1 LGSFVKGDK
10 MNILYIDPKMYV
22 VGKMY
27 PFYSGLFDELKKI
40 ANCYLYEGVC
50 KNIAAAIKIC
60 PFNPDAIVFGLGFF
74 AQHVFEEIEG
84 LKELSIPV
92 VCYMFKHHLDIQK
105 KLYFFK
111 VNKVSVILTPL
122 PLYKSYEE
130 QTGCSAKLFPY
141 GTDPDVFKDRRLEKV
156 YDFGFSGALHNSN
169 LYVAGSFRSANLRL
183 KIQNLIKQQKD
194 LKCFL
199 NGSDSIKP
207 RISSREE
214 YAKKINQSKIWLST
228 ISPFGDIPGRYFEV
242 GMSRTL
248 IFTNPIPLEYH
259 DILQDG
265 VTCVQFS
272 EDLSDFLDKLYYYL
286 KNEDKRQEIVDNA
299 YECFRANHTWKC
311 RAEEI
316 LKIIRSLGNI
326 L

>member
-1 LGSFVKGDK
+1 
-10 MNILYIDPKMYV
+10 MNILYIDPKMCI

-40 ANCYLYEGVC
+40 ANCYLYKGMC
-50 KNIAAAIKIC
+50 KNIADAIKIC
-60 PFNPDAIVFGLGFF
+60 PFNPDVVVFGLGFF
-74 AQHVFEEIEG
+74 ARHVFEEVEG
-84 LKELSIPV
+84 LKELDIPV

-105 KLYFFK
+105 KLHFFK
-111 VNKVSVILTPL
+111 VNKVSIILTPL

-130 QTGCSAKLFPY
+130 QTGCPARLFPY
-141 GTDPDVFKDRRLEKV
+141 GADPDIFKDRKLEKV

-169 LYVAGSFRSANLRL
+169 LYVDGSFRSTNLRL
-183 KIQNLIKQQKD
+183 EVQNLVKQQTD

-207 RISSREE
+207 RINNRKE
-214 YAKKINQSKIWLST
+214 YAEKINQSKIWLST
-228 ISPFGDIPGRYFEV
+228 TSPFGDIPPRYFEV

-248 IFTNPIPLEYH
+248 IFTNPIPLEYR

-265 VTCVQFS
+265 VNCVQFS

-286 KNEDKRQEIVDNA
+286 ENEDKRQEIVDNA
-299 YECFRANHTWKC
+299 YKCFRANYTWKH
-311 RAEEI
+311 RAEEMLRVI
-316 LKIIRSLGNI
+316 NLMINL
-326 L
+326 